1 MTDAHRKF
9 LYFDH
14 AATTPVDKRVLAEM
28 LPYFEQ
34 QFGNPSSVH
43 RLGQAARRAL
53 EESRERVAEAVGAH
67 PRGVVFTSGATEADN
82 QAVFGAAALRGGGVV
97 VSGTEHPAV
106 LNAARRLAGEGRQVA
121 FVAPTAYGEVPL
133 QALRQALEEQAGN
146 GGTALV
152 AVMYVN
158 NETGVISRPGP
169 VAELAHEYGAL
180 FLCDAVQAL
189 GAEPLDF
196 EESGADFLTLSAHKV
211 YGPKGVGALVTRP
224 ELELPPLLAGGEQ
237 ERGHR
242 PGTHGLPNIVGMA
255 AAVENAVAELSS
267 ERRRLASLQQAF
279 EAAALA
285 LPGVALNAAAAE
297 RSVKHSNLRLA
308 GVDGETVLMLLD
320 EAGLQV
326 SAGSACAAGSIDP
339 SHVLLAMGLSRDEAK
354 ASVRFSFGKLSDEE
368 TVRRA
373 VALLAGVME
382 RSGALA
388 GSFLPQQA

>member
-1 MTDAHRKF
+1 MTATDRK
-9 LYFDH
+9 LIYLDH
-14 AATTPVDKRVLAEM
+14 AATTPVNREVLAEM

-53 EESRERVAEAVGAH
+53 EESRERVAAAVGAH

-82 QAVFGAAALRGGGVV
+82 QAVFGAAALSRGGLV
-97 VSGTEHPAV
+97 VSGAEHPAV
-106 LNAARRLAGEGRQVA
+106 LNAAKRLLEERRDVT
-121 FVAPTAYGEVPL
+121 FVPPTANGAVPL
-133 QALRQALEEQAGN
+133 EALREALDAQAAR

-169 VAELAHEYGAL
+169 IAELAHEYGAL

-189 GAEPLDF
+189 GVEPVHL
-196 EESGADFLTLSAHKV
+196 EESGADILTLSAHKV
-211 YGPKGVGALVTRP
+211 YGPKGVGALVTRRD
-224 ELELPPLLAGGEQ
+224 LELAPLLAGGEQ

-242 PGTHGLPNIVGMA
+242 PGTHALPAIVGMA
-255 AAVENAVAELSS
+255 SAVERAVAELPR
-267 ERRRLASLQQAF
+267 ERARLSDLQRQF
-279 EAAALA
+279 EAEALE
-285 LPGVALNAAAAE
+285 LPGVSVNGAATE

-308 GVDGETVLMLLD
+308 GADGETVLMLLD
-320 EAGLQV
+320 EAGVQV

-354 ASVRFSFGKLSDEE
+354 ASVRFSFGKLSDEDAA
-368 TVRRA
+368 RQA
-373 VALLAGVME
+373 VTLLAGVME

-388 GSFLPQQA
+388 GSFLP